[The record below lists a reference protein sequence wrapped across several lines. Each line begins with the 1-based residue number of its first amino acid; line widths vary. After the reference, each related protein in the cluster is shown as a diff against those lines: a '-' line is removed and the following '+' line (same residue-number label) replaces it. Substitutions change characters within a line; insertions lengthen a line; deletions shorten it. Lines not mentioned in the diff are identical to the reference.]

1 MKLPDLPIVSYLEQ
15 IGSLLVDN
23 PVVLLSS
30 PPGTGKTTI
39 LPPFLLEKR
48 PDANPKRIALLEPRR
63 IAAVRTAEYISAEY
77 LNPPERCGA
86 TVGYKVRGETKVSTD
101 TKLEVMTYGVFNRI
115 AASEIDLASFDLV
128 IFDEAHERSID
139 IDLALAQA
147 LEIQAS
153 LRPDLR
159 ILVMSATLNVDDI
172 KSVSPGAPLVSVSSP
187 SYPVEISYLPAT
199 PSEERRQE
207 VHIIRATR
215 SVSHVAGDIL
225 IFLPGAAEITRA
237 AEALND
243 AIPEREVVTLFGEL
257 SLSDQRAILNP
268 PVDSSPRIIIAT
280 SIAETS
286 LTVPRV
292 HTVID
297 AGLSRVPRYDAER
310 GLPGL
315 ATVRVSSSTAE
326 QRAGRAGR
334 LGPGR
339 CIRLWPA
346 HEQLVRFR
354 SPEILES
361 DLAPL
366 LLTLASAGVRDHR
379 SLKWMTKPLD
389 GAVIAAKEL
398 LVDLGALKTDGSITT
413 HGTQMQSL
421 PVHPRL
427 AHMVIT
433 AARFGEGELGCKLA
447 AVWSEMRPARQ
458 NTIMDLNSLVEIS
471 APTAATELFKTL
483 RKILQGL
490 PKPIE
495 KYAFSEKITPALLFA
510 AAFPDRIAHRRGD
523 REYLLSGGPRALL
536 PIGSPLVREDW
547 IVCPAVRSQS
557 GRATA
562 SISAAAAVSER
573 ELRAFVPQLFATKR
587 STAWSPN
594 RKAVVDQSVQSLG
607 AIDISVQETPSN
619 DPESSKILLANISF
633 SDLPLTKRST
643 ALIERAKWL
652 SHFGLFESS
661 SGKWWETLEDN
672 GLAWLEQYI
681 PNATRLSDI
690 NEDAVH
696 FALVSAAGGER
707 SVQEISK
714 LAPSS
719 ITLARGRTVEL
730 EYSQNK
736 APVAASRLQDFFG
749 TVIHPTVGGGK
760 IAVICELL
768 SPARRPVQVTDDLP
782 RFWKGS
788 YAEVRKELKS
798 RYPKHDWP
806 EKP

>member
-1 MKLPDLPIVSYLEQ
+1 MFPALPIVSHLEE
-15 IGSLLVDN
+15 IAALLVEN

-30 PPGTGKTTI
+30 PPGTGKTTV
-39 LPPFLLEKR
+39 LPPFLLAKR
-48 PDANPKRIALLEPRR
+48 KGGNTKRIALLEPRR
-63 IAAVRTAEYISAEY
+63 IAAVRTAEFIAAEY
-77 LNPPERCGA
+77 LSPPERCGA
-86 TVGYKVRGETKVSTD
+86 TVGYKVRGESKVGSD

-115 AASEIDLASFDLV
+115 AASEIDLVSFDLI

-172 KSVSPGAPLVSVSSP
+172 KSVAPAAPLVSVTSP
-187 SYPVEISYLPAT
+187 SYPVELSYLPAT
-199 PSEERRQE
+199 LAEERKLE
-207 VHIIRATR
+207 THVVRATR
-215 SVSHVAGDIL
+215 TVNHLEGDIL

-237 AEALND
+237 ADALTQ

-257 SLSDQRAILNP
+257 SLADQRAILNP
-268 PVDSSPRIIIAT
+268 PAESAPRIIVAT

-361 DLAPL
+361 DLSPL

-379 SLKWMTKPLD
+379 TLKWMTKPLD

-398 LVDLGALKTDGSITT
+398 LVGLGALKTDGGITP
-413 HGTQMQSL
+413 HGTQMQAL

-433 AARFGEGELGCKLA
+433 AAQCGEGELGCRLA
-447 AVWSEMRPARQ
+447 AVSSEMRPSAQ
-458 NTIMDLNSLVEIS
+458 NTIVDLNSLVEIS
-471 APTAATELFKTL
+471 APTGTTELFKTL
-483 RKILQGL
+483 RRTIQGL
-490 PKPIE
+490 PKLPG
-495 KYAFSEKITPALLFA
+495 KSNSSENITPALLFA
-510 AAFPDRIAHRRGD
+510 AAFPDRIAHRRGE

-536 PIGSPLVREDW
+536 PIGSPLAREEW
-547 IVCPAVRSQS
+547 LVCPAVRYRS
-557 GRATA
+557 GVATA
-562 SISAAAAVSER
+562 SISAAAPVTENA
-573 ELRAFVPQLFATKR
+573 LRAFVPQLFSAKR
-587 STAWSPN
+587 LTAWNPN
-594 RKAVVDQSVQSLG
+594 RKAVVDRQVERLG
-607 AIDISVQETPSN
+607 AIEITAQETPSN
-619 DPESSKILLANISF
+619 APESAKILLTNITF
-633 SDLPLTKRST
+633 TDLPISKKSL

-652 SHFGLFESS
+652 SQFELFESQT
-661 SGKWWETLEDN
+661 GRWWQSLEDK
-672 GLAWLEQYI
+672 GLFWLEQFI
-681 PNATRLSDI
+681 PSATRLSDI
-690 NEDAVH
+690 SEDAVH
-696 FALVSAAGGER
+696 FALVNAAGGEQT
-707 SVQEISK
+707 VQKISK

-719 ITLARGRTVEL
+719 ITLPRGRTVEL

-749 TVIHPTVGGGK
+749 TTTHPTVGGGK

-768 SPARRPVQVTDDLP
+768 SPAKRPVQVTDDLP